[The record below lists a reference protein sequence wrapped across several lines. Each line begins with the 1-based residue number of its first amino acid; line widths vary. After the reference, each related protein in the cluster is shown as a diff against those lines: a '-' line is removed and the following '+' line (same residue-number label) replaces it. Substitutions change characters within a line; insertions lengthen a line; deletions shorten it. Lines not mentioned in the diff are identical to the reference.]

1 MNLESV
7 AKYFSPKSPLPGAV
21 AGGTAPDRLTITD
34 VMASLGLLSA
44 RASVG
49 TELYLAKVGVISAE
63 KIICFLAAV
72 AGRRAREHRQIQA
85 LDDAQRERF
94 LSELARWVF
103 RDYSLSAASLNT
115 CSCCAGTG
123 FIDAEIF
130 TNKVRYTTSA
140 GARPGRKLE
149 TQSVRELARV
159 ICRHCNGKG
168 AIRNECRCR
177 GRGIVI
183 DTKQTELQGVP
194 VTKTCG
200 RCSGRG
206 YPRLCDAEIY
216 TALGIAKTTWARHY
230 KALFDGLVEYC
241 HIEESYAGQALK
253 RVTK

>member
-7 AKYFSPKSPLPGAV
+7 AKFFSPKSPLPGAV

-44 RASVG
+44 RAGVG
-49 TELYLAKVGVISAE
+49 TELYLAKVGVMAPD
-63 KIICFLAAV
+63 KIINYLAAV
-72 AGRRAREHRQIQA
+72 AGRRARAHRQIQA

-103 RDYSLSAASLNT
+103 HDYSLSAASLSE

-123 FIDAEIF
+123 FIDAEVF
-130 TNKVRYTTSA
+130 TNKARYAA
-140 GARPGRKLE
+140 GARPSQKPV
-149 TQSVRELARV
+149 TQSVRELVRV
-159 ICRHCNGKG
+159 LCRQCNGKG

-194 VTKTCG
+194 VTKTCEC
-200 RCSGRG
+200 CSGRG
-206 YPRLCDAEIY
+206 YPRLCDSEIY

-230 KALFDGLVEYC
+230 KQLFNELVEYC
-241 HIEESYAGQALK
+241 HVEESYAGQALQ